1 MPQKDPLYRQIA
13 VDLRMKIESGEYTQG
28 SRLPTEIELMDHYE
42 ASRNTI
48 RDAIR
53 QLTSLSLVE
62 TRQGQGTFVTRKGE
76 TFVTVLTGDPK
87 VGEGGTSYLS
97 QVNAQHRKASP
108 ATPRVEVQRAPKEI
122 TKRLRVPDDTQLV
135 SRHEQRFIDGIPWS
149 LMTSFYP
156 MEFITQG
163 ADRLLRAEDIAE
175 GAVRYL
181 ADAIGLRQVGYR
193 EWITARNPDGNEQAF
208 FGITHEATVFVNF
221 RTAFDQNQK
230 PMRVTVTVFTTDTNQ
245 FIVDVGD
252 VPDPQYGEDS
262 EPS

>member
-13 VDLRMKIESGEYTQG
+13 VDLRMKIESGEYAQG